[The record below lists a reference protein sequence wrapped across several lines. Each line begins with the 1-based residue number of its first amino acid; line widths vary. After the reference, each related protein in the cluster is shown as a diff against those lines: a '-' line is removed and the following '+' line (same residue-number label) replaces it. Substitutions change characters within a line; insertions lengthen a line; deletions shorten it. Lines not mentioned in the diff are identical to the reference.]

1 MKDRG
6 RKARPTAVSDYT
18 LPPCSTVVVGMTG
31 SGKTTFVNRY
41 LLNDDSAACRFL
53 YDDLNRMWPR
63 LRLRC
68 AYSQADLE
76 ASLALRWSAFN
87 PLRMLAHFKGDP
99 KLAFRWWCRWV
110 FSAASRGPGK
120 KMVVI
125 PEVWRHCNEDSIP
138 MELATLLQA
147 GRELG
152 IECIVDTQRPER
164 LNGSIVGAITELVC
178 FRQMSGEAIRATERM
193 LYDAGIQPPR
203 EKLTALPLGS
213 FIAFN
218 RLSGGQLAGKVF

>member
-1 MKDRG
+1 
-6 RKARPTAVSDYT
+6 
-18 LPPCSTVVVGMTG
+18 MTG

-41 LLNDDSAACRFL
+41 LLNSEPACRFL

-63 LRLRC
+63 LKLSPC
-68 AYSQADLE
+68 YAPAHLE
-76 ASLALRWSAFN
+76 ASLATRWSAFV
-87 PLRMLAHFKGDP
+87 PARILGHFKGDP

-110 FSAASRGPGK
+110 FAAASRGPGK

-164 LNGSIVGAITELVC
+164 LNGSITGAVTELVV
-178 FRQMSGEAIRATERM
+178 FRQMGREAIRATEAM
-193 LYDAGIQPPR
+193 LYDAGLSPDR
-203 EKLTALPLGS
+203 AALAALPLGS
-213 FIAFN
+213 FVGFN
-218 RLSGGQLAGKVF
+218 RLSGGSLTGSVF